1 MALLGHDATAEQVA
15 ALGSQQAADSLRAL
29 VDAGLLRRSAL
40 GHYDLADP
48 LLREVAYE
56 TLPRFAR
63 GELHRRA
70 GDLVSAPE
78 ERARH
83 LERASGYLS
92 DDPALASLA
101 ADALAE
107 AAGTLV
113 RESRHPD
120 ALRLLQRAVDLGLRR
135 TPTLLELARLEALCG
150 LTDDLA
156 RTLSLVPDDAADPS
170 VAVERDHIAAAARI
184 FTDPGWA
191 LPRLDSVAQRWAGL
205 GVEEK
210 EAWALA
216 NGGVASFYLSR
227 MEESA
232 NRLERALGIF
242 ESVGDRPGAVAASS
256 FLCLT
261 KPTDP
266 RVGGWLADAL
276 EFADAVGDRTKQV
289 STLSTLAWNHFF
301 RSLCGGPGDVV
312 VAEGFARRL
321 TGLAGDL
328 GAGEMEVHGHSLL
341 AMMSRLTGRMDEAAD
356 HVVALE
362 GTLGSPGDEHSWL
375 GWAASFAV
383 LVARRAADPPAPGP
397 RVVLGPGGGPGR
409 RGDRGGPGPGGAR
422 GRGARPCR
430 GHPRPRARGHRR
442 PGRAPPRPGPG
453 PGGPPG

>member
-1 MALLGHDATAEQVA
+1 M
-15 ALGSQQAADSLRAL
+15 
-29 VDAGLLRRSAL
+29 
-40 GHYDLADP
+40 
-48 LLREVAYE
+48 
-56 TLPRFAR
+56 
-63 GELHRRA
+63 
-70 GDLVSAPE
+70 
-78 ERARH
+78 
-83 LERASGYLS
+83 
-92 DDPALASLA
+92 
-101 ADALAE
+101 
-107 AAGTLV
+107 
-113 RESRHPD
+113 
-120 ALRLLQRAVDLGLRR
+120 
-135 TPTLLELARLEALCG
+135 
-150 LTDDLA
+150 TDDLA

-383 LVARRAADPPAPGP
+383 LVARRAADPPPRLVPESSSDPVVALAVVVIEVALALAGRVDEALARAEATRDHGLGSSATWPGSSTPWPWSWGAARMRHDPTSNGPPPRPTPWGRARPAVRRRRCRPRSPATPPAWSGGRRPPGWPTPSGSAPSPSTATP
-397 RVVLGPGGGPGR
+397 RPGEGWDGRPRTWPCPGSSPGSEAARSPDPAGVGPGR
-409 RGDRGGPGPGGAR
+409 PIHRDRGGR
-422 GRGARPCR
+422 G
-430 GHPRPRARGHRR
+430 
-442 PGRAPPRPGPG
+442 
-453 PGGPPG
+453 